1 MNSMFRNTVAF
12 NQDIGS
18 WNTAAVT
25 SMGSMFRDNIA
36 FNQDIGSWNTTAVN
50 DLSSMFKYASAFNQD
65 LSSWCVQNNF
75 NSEPSRFKEG
85 ANSIWATDTSKHPDW
100 DADSCPD

>member
-1 MNSMFRNTVAF
+1 
-12 NQDIGS
+12 
-18 WNTAAVT
+18 
-25 SMGSMFRDNIA
+25 
-36 FNQDIGSWNTTAVN
+36 
-50 DLSSMFKYASAFNQD
+50 LSSMFKYASAFNQD